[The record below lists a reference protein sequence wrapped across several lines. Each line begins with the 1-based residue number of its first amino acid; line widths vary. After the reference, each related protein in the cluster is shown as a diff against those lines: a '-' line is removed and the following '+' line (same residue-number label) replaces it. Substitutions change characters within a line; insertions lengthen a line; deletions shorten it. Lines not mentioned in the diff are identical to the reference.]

1 MLILSLALSFV
12 LGCTLALLWKRV
24 RIIRMDIDCDY
35 TVRFMRKN
43 RLEAIRAIRNDDTL
57 TPREKFEESFRF
69 AY

>member
-1 MLILSLALSFV
+1 MLILSCALSFV
-12 LGCTLALLWKRV
+12 LGCTLGLLWRWLRNIQGHINCNV
-24 RIIRMDIDCDY
+24 